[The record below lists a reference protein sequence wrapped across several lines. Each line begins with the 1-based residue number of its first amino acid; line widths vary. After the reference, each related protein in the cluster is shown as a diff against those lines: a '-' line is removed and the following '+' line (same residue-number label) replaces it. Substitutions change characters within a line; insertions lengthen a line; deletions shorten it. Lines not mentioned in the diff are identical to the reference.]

1 MFAWKPLL
9 RPYYYA
15 ATWPCRWWLRRVA
28 EADHRAPVVVV
39 MYHRIADDRATPW
52 TVSNRTFVRQIDWLA
67 RRFDVI
73 ALEEAQRRLRVGD
86 NTRMAVSITFDDGYA
101 ENCHQAI
108 PLLVKRRIPCTYFV
122 TVKNMLSGEP
132 FEHDRA
138 LGLRL
143 LPNNAEQLRAM
154 AAAGIEL
161 GTHGY
166 DHLDLARIDDPAE
179 LHRQVVEGGERLA
192 ACVERRVRYFA
203 FPYGQFR
210 NLSSRAMDLAYA
222 AGYEAVCS
230 GYGGYNFPG
239 NSPFHLQRIPID
251 DSLSQLTSAVFLDPR
266 KLHTPRWLW
275 NPPRTAPGRR
285 REMRI

>member
-1 MFAWKPLL
+1 MFAWKPFL
-9 RPYYYA
+9 RPCYYA
-15 ATWPCRWWLRRVA
+15 ATWPYRWWLRRVA
-28 EADHRAPVVVV
+28 EAEHRAPVVVV
-39 MYHRIADDRATPW
+39 AYHRVADDRATPW
-52 TVSNRTFVRQIDWLA
+52 TVSNRTFARQIDWLV

-73 ALEEAQRRLRVGD
+73 SLEEAQRRLRIGD
-86 NTRMAVSITFDDGYA
+86 NTRTAVSITFDDGYA

-122 TVKNMLSGEP
+122 TVGNMLAGTP
-132 FEHDRA
+132 FDHDLA
-138 LGLRL
+138 LGRRL

-161 GTHGY
+161 GSHGY
-166 DHLDLARIDDPAE
+166 DHLDLAGVDDPAE
-179 LHRQVVEGGERLA
+179 LRRQVVDSGERLA
-192 ACVERRVRYFA
+192 ECVGRRVRYFA
-203 FPYGQFR
+203 FPFGQFCH
-210 NLSSRAMDLAYA
+210 LSSRAMDLAHS

-251 DSLSQLTSAVFLDPR
+251 DSMAQLVNAVFLDPR
-266 KLHTPRWLW
+266 KIRTPRWMW
-275 NPPRTAPGRR
+275 NPPRTARSQR